1 MCLIVVGVGAS
12 ARHPLL
18 VAANRDEQHARPTL
32 PAAWWADAP
41 QVLGGRDLTAGGT
54 WLAVDDRGRFAAV
67 TNVRDPQ
74 RPLALR
80 SRGSLV
86 ADFLTDDLPAAQY
99 AARVVQGG
107 AAFGAFNLLLFDG
120 EELHFASNRAAASE
134 TVAACQAV
142 AKDSGQRFVAVGGN
156 IGDAV
161 ERARIVAETLSEFG
175 QIDALV
181 NNAGIAPRTRADIVD
196 ATEESFDE
204 VVGINLKGPYFLS
217 QAVVRTWLA
226 RPDAARLPGGYKLIF
241 VSSTPMS
248 ISSRRVPDALTS
260 TAGKIRLSAS

>member
-86 ADFLTDDLPAAQY
+86 AAFLTDGHSAAQY

-120 EELHFASNRAAASE
+120 EELHFASNRAPAARLATGLHAFSNAPPGTE
-134 TVAACQAV
+134 WPKTATALHGAAAV
-142 AKDSGQRFVAVGGN
+142 LDNAAPVEPLFELLARRADGGEPERR
-156 IGDAV
+156 V
-161 ERARIVAETLSEFG
+161 ERAHF
-175 QIDALV
+175 
-181 NNAGIAPRTRADIVD
+181 
-196 ATEESFDE
+196 
-204 VVGINLKGPYFLS
+204 VVGPTYGTRCS
-217 QAVVRTWLA
+217 TVVLVAADGTVTFAERTF
-226 RPDAARLPGGYKLIF
+226 DAAGTLTGEVRETF
-241 VSSTPMS
+241 
-248 ISSRRVPDALTS
+248 ALQ
-260 TAGKIRLSAS
+260 R